1 MTKNEDKDV
10 KDEAVK
16 LSEEDALRERIGEA
30 KGAKKAAEDTTSS
43 EGAAKA
49 EKFKAYLKEEGVAY
63 FDEPRSFDDEY
74 HTTRFDSRIEVK
86 GQVMPMAIFVDDSI
100 FAIIRTN
107 VATGIN
113 EKNVDRIKNYLN
125 ALNAE
130 YKIFKYYLREDG
142 SIYLDICVPAVS
154 AMFDS
159 RMVHTL
165 VEMILV
171 KHLDDT
177 YEDLMAE
184 VWGKN

>member
-16 LSEEDALRERIGEA
+16 LSEEEALRERIGEA
-30 KGAKKAAEDTTSS
+30 KGAKKAAADTTSS

-49 EKFKAYLKEEGVAY
+49 EKFKAYLKEAGIDY

-113 EKNVDRIKNYLN
+113 QKNVDRIKNYLN
-125 ALNAE
+125 GLNAE

-154 AMFDS
+154 EMFDS

-165 VEMILV
+165 VEILV

-177 YEDLMAE
+177 YEDLMAA
-184 VWGKN
+184 VWAKD